1 MDELFAGKA
10 LLKANPNDAV
20 LIYRVPAH
28 ALNGT
33 LKRARSSIF
42 KRDSNQLDPR
52 GCFNPIISCLM
63 PAESGPI
70 QAQSLIA
77 FIKRIG

>member
-1 MDELFAGKA
+1 VDEFFAGTA
-10 LLKANPNDAV
+10 PLKANPNDAA

-52 GCFNPIISCLM
+52 GCFNPIILYPM
-63 PAESGPI
+63 PAESSPI
-70 QAQSLIA
+70 QAQKLIA